1 MIYIALI
8 SLFLLMNYIV
18 LYAIL
23 FLNSSK
29 QKKQNSNSKFKKISV
44 VIPFRNE
51 AQNIPNLIHS
61 LNQLSY
67 PLKLWEV
74 IFVDDSSEDHS
85 NEILETSLKEV
96 PFQYR
101 ILSLSDKFGKK
112 EALKAGF
119 SAAQGEIII
128 QSDADCQFSSEWLQT
143 HSNAFTSENIKLV
156 CGAVM
161 FNPSK
166 NIFEHLQQAEIM
178 ALMTTSKM
186 TIEAGKPLMCNAA
199 NMSFCKSILPLVL
212 DTFNQ
217 TKHPSG
223 DDVFLLHQIS
233 SKYGSKAIAYL
244 TEKKSLVLT
253 NPLSSLHDFLMQR
266 SRWASKTKTY
276 SSFFAQFFA
285 ALVFLANM
293 AFCFAFV
300 YLIFFCKE
308 LCIIFLTAILSKFLI
323 DILTVLSFRK
333 TYKIKKPKYQFSTL
347 ILLEL
352 LYPFYLIS
360 VLIFSILKPA
370 IWKGREI
377 Q

>member
-8 SLFLLMNYIV
+8 SLFLLMNYIL

-29 QKKQNSNSKFKKISV
+29 QKKQNSHSKSKRISI

-51 AQNIPNLIHS
+51 APNIPNLIHS

-67 PLKLWEV
+67 SLELWEV
-74 IFVDDSSEDHS
+74 IFVDDSSEDKS
-85 NEILETSLKEV
+85 KEILETSLKEV
-96 PFQYR
+96 LFQYR

-119 SAAQGEIII
+119 SVVKGEIII
-128 QSDADCQFSSEWLQT
+128 QSDADCQFSTEWLQT
-143 HSNAFTSENIKLV
+143 HSNAYTSENIKLV
-156 CGAVM
+156 CGAVL
-161 FNPSK
+161 FNPPK

-178 ALMTTSKM
+178 ALMTTSKT

-199 NMSFCKSILPLVL
+199 NMSFRKSILPLVL
-212 DTFNQ
+212 NTFKQ
-217 TKHPSG
+217 TEHPSG
-223 DDVFLLHQIS
+223 DDVFLLQRINS
-233 SKYGSKAIAYL
+233 EYGTKAIAYL
-244 TEKKSLVLT
+244 TEKQSLVLT
-253 NPLSSLHDFLMQR
+253 NPLLSLHDFLMQR

-276 SSFFAQFFA
+276 SSFFARFFA

-293 AFCFAFV
+293 AFYWV
-300 YLIFFCKE
+300 LGYLIFFCKE
-308 LCIIFLTAILSKFLI
+308 LCIIFLIAILSKFLI

-333 TYKIKKPKYQFSTL
+333 TYKLKISKYLFSTL

-352 LYPFYLIS
+352 LYPIYLIS
-360 VLIFSILKPA
+360 VLFFSILKPTV
-370 IWKGREI
+370 WKGREI

>member
-29 QKKQNSNSKFKKISV
+29 QKKQNSHSKFKRISV

-85 NEILETSLKEV
+85 KEILETSLKEV

-128 QSDADCQFSSEWLQT
+128 QSDADCQFSTEWLQM
-143 HSNAFTSENIKLV
+143 HSNAYSSETIKLV

-161 FNPSK
+161 FNPPK

-212 DTFNQ
+212 DTFKQ
-217 TKHPSG
+217 TGHPSG
-223 DDVFLLHQIS
+223 DDVYLLHRIS
-233 SKYGSKAIAYL
+233 SEYGAKAIAYL
-244 TEKKSLVLT
+244 TEKQSFVLT

-293 AFCFAFV
+293 AFYLTFV

-308 LCIIFLTAILSKFLI
+308 LCFIYIIAILSKFLI

-333 TYKIKKPKYQFSTL
+333 TYKIKIPKYQFSIL

-352 LYPFYLIS
+352 LYPVYLIS

-370 IWKGREI
+370 VWKGRKI